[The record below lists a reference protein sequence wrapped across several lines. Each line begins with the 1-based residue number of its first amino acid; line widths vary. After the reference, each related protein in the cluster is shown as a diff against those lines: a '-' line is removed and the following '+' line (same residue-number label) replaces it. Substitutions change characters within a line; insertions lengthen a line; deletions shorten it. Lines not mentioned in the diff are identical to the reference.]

1 MWSSLLD
8 STRKPE
14 LDSSQPLLEPHVD
27 NNSNPVFRIG
37 KNFEVNLCMITMHH
51 LGQFF
56 GTLPREVLESWTTV
70 FQKTV
75 MLPCTGLTLV
85 KIVDAAPGG
94 GVLPIGVV
102 TESEHAESEEL
113 SGMMFQHLQVFSCTI
128 LAVSQLMQEH
138 H

>member
-1 MWSSLLD
+1 MFW
-8 STRKPE
+8 RA
-14 LDSSQPLLEPHVD
+14 
-27 NNSNPVFRIG
+27 G
-37 KNFEVNLCMITMHH
+37 
-51 LGQFF
+51 
-56 GTLPREVLESWTTV
+56 
-70 FQKTV
+70 QKTV

-138 H
+138 QHVSDLLSR